1 MTKASHKQKNRG
13 LTFKIIIGMVA
24 GLALGLILDMIG
36 PETVINDYVVNGV
49 LHVGGK
55 IFLASLKLLVVPLV
69 FVSLTCG
76 TASLDDIKKLGRIG
90 GKTLA
95 LYLLTTALAISI
107 AVCMAIVMKPGVGF
121 NLTTDAT
128 FNPKDTPSLTQT
140 IIDIFPNNPIA
151 AMAEGKM
158 LQIIVFAVLFGLTL
172 TMVGKPGERILNIF
186 KDLNAVILKMVM
198 LIMAIAPYGVFCL
211 IAKVFALQGFAAI
224 APLAK
229 YFFVVL
235 FALMLHAFGVYPIM
249 LKLLSG
255 LSPLTFFKKYKAVP
269 MFAFSTA
276 SSNATLPITLETV
289 EHKLGVKNSI
299 ASFTI
304 PLGATVN
311 MDGSAIMQGVAAIFI
326 AQAYNLDIGLSGY
339 LMVIFTA
346 TLASIGTAAVPGA
359 ALIMLAMVLKQVGL
373 PVEGIALIIGV
384 DRLLDMVRTAVNVT
398 GDAAVSCIV
407 AKSEGQFS
415 QETFYSEDGKNKL

>member
-1 MTKASHKQKNRG
+1 MASKHHTRKKYG
-13 LTFKIIIGMVA
+13 LTFKIIAGMVA
-24 GLALGLILDMIG
+24 GLALGLILNMMG
-36 PETVINDYVVNGV
+36 PVSFINDYVVNGV

-95 LYLLTTALAISI
+95 LYLVTTALAISI
-107 AVCMAIVMKPGVGF
+107 AVCMAIVLKPGVGF
-121 NLTTDAT
+121 NLMTDAT
-128 FNPKDTPSLTQT
+128 FNPRDTPSLTQT
-140 IIDIFPNNPIA
+140 IIDIFPNNPVA

-186 KDLNAVILKMVM
+186 KDLNAVILKMVI
-198 LIMAIAPYGVFCL
+198 LIMAVAPYGVFCL

-229 YFFVVL
+229 YFFVVV
-235 FALMLHAFGVYPIM
+235 FALLLHAFGVYPLM

-326 AQAYNLDIGLSGY
+326 SQAYNLHIGLSGY

-384 DRLLDMVRTAVNVT
+384 DRLLDMMRTAVNVT

-415 QETFYSEDGKNKL
+415 QDTFYAKDIKNKL

>member
-1 MTKASHKQKNRG
+1 VTSKHHTKKKYG

-24 GLALGLILDMIG
+24 GLALGLTLNRIG

-95 LYLLTTALAISI
+95 LYLITTALAISI
-107 AVCMAIVMKPGVGF
+107 AVCMAIVLKPGVGF
-121 NLTTDAT
+121 NLMTDAT

-186 KDLNAVILKMVM
+186 KDLNAIILKMVM

-326 AQAYNLDIGLSGY
+326 SQAYNLDIGLSGY

-415 QETFYSEDGKNKL
+415 QETFYAEDIKDEL

>member
-1 MTKASHKQKNRG
+1 MASKHPTKKKYG
-13 LTFKIIIGMVA
+13 LTFKIIAGMVA
-24 GLALGLILDMIG
+24 GLALGLTLNRID
-36 PETVINDYVVNGV
+36 PVPFINDYVVNGM

-95 LYLLTTALAISI
+95 LYLFTTALAISI

-211 IAKVFALQGFAAI
+211 IAKVFALQGFTAI